1 MNKKELRIKILQGKT
16 LAKKL
21 NDVSKDCE
29 KKDSFIL
36 VTKKKEIDKRID
48 FYINY
53 LKEIDKRV

>member
-21 NDVSKDCE
+21 NDLSKDSE
-29 KKDSFIL
+29 KKESFIL

-53 LKEIDKRV
+53 LKEIEK

>member
-1 MNKKELRIKILQGKT
+1 MQGKT

-21 NDVSKDCE
+21 NDLSKDTE
-29 KKDSFIL
+29 KKESFIL

-53 LKEIDKRV
+53 LKEIDKRA